1 MRRSSKWDEVWEQV
15 SGKRSSSSVLSPKD
29 ANKERQDG
37 KSGLDPV
44 REESKANL
52 FAEDGNMR
60 EFELKYINSDED
72 DPLDPLNR
80 ALQNVREIPL
90 ESYMSEDKAM

>member
-29 ANKERQDG
+29 ATKERQDG

>member
-15 SGKRSSSSVLSPKD
+15 SGKRSSSSVLSPRD
-29 ANKERQDG
+29 ATKERLDG

-52 FAEDGNMR
+52 FADDDNMR
-60 EFELKYINSDED
+60 EFELRYINSDED
-72 DPLDPLNR
+72 DQLDPLNR

-90 ESYMSEDKAM
+90 ESYMSDDKVM

>member
-1 MRRSSKWDEVWEQV
+1 MRRSSKWDDVWEHV
-15 SGKRSSSSVLSPKD
+15 SGRKSSSSVLSPTGPGKD
-29 ANKERQDG
+29 RTDG
-37 KSGLDPV
+37 RSGLDPV

-52 FAEDGNMR
+52 FGDDANMR

-90 ESYMSEDKAM
+90 ESYMSDDRAM